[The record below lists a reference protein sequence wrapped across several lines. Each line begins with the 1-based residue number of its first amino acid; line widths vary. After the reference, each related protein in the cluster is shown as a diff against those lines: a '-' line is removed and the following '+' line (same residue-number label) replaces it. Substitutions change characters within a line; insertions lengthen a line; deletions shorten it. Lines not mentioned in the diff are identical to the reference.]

1 VVRSAKAA
9 IDCLGVGPDD
19 NVLILCN
26 DPQLAIAEA
35 LLDAARPRA
44 RNVRVLAFE
53 GGARHGEEPPFE
65 VCSTM
70 AEATVIFAP
79 TTFSLSHTEARAE
92 ATRRGIRVATM
103 PGITEEVFRRALDVD
118 YGELKRA
125 GEWLAAQL
133 SAATE
138 CRVTAPGGTDLRIE
152 LAGRSGISDDGDL
165 SAVGAFG
172 NLPAGE
178 AFIAPL
184 ETSGEGTI
192 VFDGALGGYGLLEE
206 PVPVV
211 LSGGRLVDTSGPVGE
226 WLAATLDS
234 GGEHGRSLAELGIG
248 TNPAARL
255 TGNILEDE
263 KALGTIHL
271 AFGTSAGIGGV
282 NRSSVHIDGLV
293 LRPTVE
299 LDGRVLLEDGNLVS

>member
-1 VVRSAKAA
+1 VYRSAEAA
-9 IDCLGVGPDD
+9 IDCLGVGPEDV
-19 NVLILCN
+19 VLILCN

-35 LLDAARPRA
+35 ISDAASTRA
-44 RNVRVLAFE
+44 RSVRVLAFE
-53 GGARHGEEPPFE
+53 AGVRHGEEPPFE
-65 VCSTM
+65 ICSTM

-79 TTFSLSHTEARAE
+79 TTFSLSHTEARQE

-103 PGITEEVFRRALDVD
+103 PGITEEVFRRALAVD
-118 YGELKRA
+118 YDELKRA

-133 SAATE
+133 SAAST
-138 CRVTAPGGTDLRIE
+138 CRVTAPGGTDLRLE
-152 LAGRSGISDDGDL
+152 LSGRSGISDDGDL

-211 LSGGRLVDTSGPVGE
+211 LSGGRLVDTHGAVGE
-226 WLAATLDS
+226 WLAATLDA
-234 GGEHGRSLAELGIG
+234 GGENGRALAELGIG

-271 AFGTSAGIGGV
+271 AFGTSVGIGGV

-299 LDGRVLLEDGNLVS
+299 LDGRVLLEDGLLVS

>member
-1 VVRSAKAA
+1 VIRSAEAA
-9 IDCLGVGPDD
+9 VDCLGVGPDD
-19 NVLILCN
+19 VVLIVCN

-35 LLDAARPRA
+35 LSDAAGARA
-44 RNVRVLAFE
+44 RKVRVLAFD
-53 GGARHGEEPPFE
+53 GGTRHGEEPPFE
-65 VCSTM
+65 ICSAM

-79 TTFSLSHTEARAE
+79 TTFSLSHTEARQD
-92 ATRRGIRVATM
+92 ATRRGIRIATM
-103 PGITEEVFRRALDVD
+103 PGITEEMFRRTLDVD
-118 YGELKRA
+118 YAELKRA

-133 SAATE
+133 SAASS

-192 VFDGALGGYGLLEE
+192 VFDGALGGFGLLED

-211 LSGGRLVDTSGPVGE
+211 LSGGRMVDFDGAVGE
-226 WLAATLDS
+226 WLAATLDA

-248 TNPAARL
+248 TNPSARL

-263 KALGTIHL
+263 KALGTVHL
-271 AFGTSAGIGGV
+271 AFGTSAAIGGV
-282 NRSSVHIDGLV
+282 NQSTVHIDGMV

-299 LDGRVLLEDGNLVS
+299 LDGRVLLEDGNLVT

>member
-1 VVRSAKAA
+1 M
-9 IDCLGVGPDD
+9 DCLGVGEEDS
-19 NVLILCN
+19 VLILCN

-35 LLDAARPRA
+35 LNDAALPRA
-44 RNVRVLAFE
+44 ASVRVLAFD
-53 GGARHGEEPPFE
+53 GGTRHGEEPPAD
-65 VCSTM
+65 VRAAM

-79 TTFSLSHTEARAE
+79 TTFSLSHTQARQE
-92 ATRRGIRVATM
+92 ATRRGIRMATM

-133 SAATE
+133 SAASS
-138 CRVTAPGGTDLRIE
+138 CRVTSPGGTDLFVE
-152 LAGRSGISDDGDL
+152 LSGRSGISDDGDL

-211 LSGGRLVDTSGPVGE
+211 LSGGRLVDARGAVGE
-226 WLAATLDS
+226 WLAATLDA

-248 TNPAARL
+248 TNPAARM

-293 LRPTVE
+293 LRPTLE
-299 LDGRVLLEDGNLVS
+299 LDGRRLLEDGLLVT